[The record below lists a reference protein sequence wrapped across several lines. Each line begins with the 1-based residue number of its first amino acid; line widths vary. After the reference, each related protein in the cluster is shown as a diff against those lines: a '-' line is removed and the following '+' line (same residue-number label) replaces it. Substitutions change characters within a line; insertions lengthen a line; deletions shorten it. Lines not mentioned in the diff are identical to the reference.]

1 MNDENAATST
11 LNDLMQRSGLPPLEA
26 RMLMQY
32 ATGWSRVSLISRG
45 LDGLSV
51 AQMQLFSDVLERR
64 LKGEPMAYIMGV
76 REFYGRDFNVNS
88 DVLIP
93 RPDTETLIEWVLHE
107 CHLSEGQPLE
117 VLDLGTGSGAIAV
130 TLACERPEWRVSA
143 VDVSV
148 GALRVAAENAL
159 ALGAEVSFFES
170 DWLTAFEG
178 FSPSPKFDLIVS
190 NPPYVAT
197 GDEHLSQ
204 GDVRFEPLGALTDGA
219 DGLTNYA
226 FLVQTVPKYLKD
238 GGQLWFEHGYDQG
251 HAVRHMLTQA
261 GFAAVKT
268 IKDLSGNERVSGGC
282 KATASS
288 FL

>member
-1 MNDENAATST
+1 MST
-11 LNDLMQRSGLPPLEA
+11 LNDLMQHSGLPQLEA

-45 LDGLSV
+45 LDELPV
-51 AQMQLFSDVLERR
+51 VKMQLFSDLVGRR
-64 LKGEPMAYIMGV
+64 LSGEPMAYIIGV
-76 REFYGRDFNVNS
+76 REFYGRDFKVNPN
-88 DVLIP
+88 VLIP
-93 RPDTETLIEWVLHE
+93 RPDTETLIEWVLNE
-107 CHLSEGQPLE
+107 CHLAAQQPLE
-117 VLDLGTGSGAIAV
+117 VLDLGVGSGAIAV
-130 TLACERPEWRVSA
+130 TLACERPAWRISA

-148 GALRVAAENAL
+148 EALRVAADNATT
-159 ALGAEVSFFES
+159 LGAEVNFLES
-170 DWLTAFEG
+170 DWLAIFEG
-178 FSPSPKFDLIVS
+178 CSPSPQFDLIVS

-204 GDVRFEPLGALTDGA
+204 GDVRFEPRGALTDEL

-251 HAVRHMLTQA
+251 NAVRQILIQA
-261 GFAAVKT
+261 GFDRVKT
-268 IKDLSGNERVSGGC
+268 IKDLSGNERVSGGY
-282 KATASS
+282 KTTTLS